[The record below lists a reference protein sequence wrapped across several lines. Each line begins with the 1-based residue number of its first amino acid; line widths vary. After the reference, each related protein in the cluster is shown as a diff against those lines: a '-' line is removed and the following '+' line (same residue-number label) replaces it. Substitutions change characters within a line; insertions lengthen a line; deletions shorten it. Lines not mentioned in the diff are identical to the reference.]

1 VRSSAS
7 FFLLPPSL
15 NHPPSSGNTI
25 VRARRWG
32 SRRRREVLTR
42 RHTGFGG
49 NAIGF
54 RFAAAAA
61 VGGALLQR
69 RGKDGDRK
77 KRGVMLIHTRDVHV
91 SKSALQ
97 NHGMVKREQF

>member
-49 NAIGF
+49 ECDWLSL
-54 RFAAAAA
+54 R
-61 VGGALLQR
+61 GGGR
-69 RGKDGDRK
+69 RGRRTTAEERERWRQK
-77 KRGVMLIHTRDVHV
+77 KERGNVDTHT
-91 SKSALQ
+91 
-97 NHGMVKREQF
+97 